1 MTKSEVA
8 QLREDFV
15 RERTKLLNRRVSA
28 AEQKLYE
35 VIFKKVI
42 EQFELDGGSIKSSS
56 ANIDIVNRLDSIW
69 KEFQKGDYM
78 KVIGMFSGDMSA
90 IQSLNKTYFS
100 IIDLDKEKIKKISAE
115 VDNSIN
121 KRLGLNK
128 AGEVIN
134 KGFLDKL
141 IKDETFLKDIKK
153 QTYKAVSGGESLKQ
167 FTKRIST
174 TIKGN
179 ESVNGGLVK
188 HFNTFA
194 YDTYAAVD
202 RTAQK
207 LWAGKLGLRAFIYAG
222 GKIKTSRKF
231 CIKNNGK
238 VFTTDESK
246 NWEDLIGEDDGP
258 MWSEGTYEPLRDMGG
273 HRCRHSPNFISNRE
287 AISRR
292 PELAAVLGK

>member
-1 MTKSEVA
+1 MTKSDIA
-8 QLREDFV
+8 QLREDFI
-15 RERTKLLNRRVSA
+15 RDRTKLLNRRVSA
-28 AEQKLYE
+28 SERKLYD

-42 EQFELDGGSIKSSS
+42 EKFELDGGNIKSSS
-56 ANIDIVNRLDSIW
+56 ANVDIANRLDSLY

-78 KVIGMFSGDMSA
+78 KVIGMFSGDMTE
-90 IQSLNKTYFS
+90 IQSLNKIYFT
-100 IIDLDKEKIKKISAE
+100 ILTEDKEKVDKISIG
-115 VDNSIN
+115 VDASIN
-121 KRLGLNK
+121 KRLGLNTSGK
-128 AGEVIN
+128 IIKN
-134 KGFLDKL
+134 GFLDKL

-174 TIKGN
+174 TITGN
-179 ESVNGGLVK
+179 KSVNGGLVK

-202 RTAQK
+202 RTTQK
-207 LWAGKLGLRAFIYAG
+207 LWAGKLGLKAFIYAG

-238 VFTTDESK
+238 VFTTDEAK
-246 NWEDLIGEDDGP
+246 NWEDLIGQDDGP
-258 MWSEGTYEPLRDMGG
+258 MWSEGTYQPLRDMGG

-292 PELAAVLGK
+292 PELANVLD

>member
-28 AEQKLYE
+28 SEQKLYD

-42 EQFELDGGSIKSSS
+42 EQFELDGGNIKSSS
-56 ANIDIVNRLDSIW
+56 ANMDIANRLDSLW

-78 KVIGMFSGDMSA
+78 KVIGMFAGDMSE
-90 IQSLNKTYFS
+90 IQSLNKIYFS
-100 IIDLDKEKIKKISAE
+100 ILEKDKAKIAKIGES

-121 KRLGLNK
+121 KRLGLNTK
-128 AGEVIN
+128 GKVIKN
-134 KGFLDKL
+134 GFLDKL
-141 IKDETFLKDIKK
+141 IKDESFLKDIKK

-167 FTKRIST
+167 FTKRMTT
-174 TIKGN
+174 TITGN
-179 ESVNGGLVK
+179 KSVNGGLVK

-202 RTAQK
+202 RLAQK
-207 LWAGKLGLRAFIYAG
+207 GWADKLGLKAFIYAG

-231 CIKNNGK
+231 CIKNNNK
-238 VFTTDESK
+238 VFTIDETK
-246 NWEDLIGEDDGP
+246 KWEDLIGEEDGP

-273 HRCRHSPNFISNRE
+273 HRCRHSPNFIPNSE
-287 AISRR
+287 AIRIR
-292 PELAAVLGK
+292 PELAVVLE

>member
-28 AEQKLYE
+28 SEQKLFD

-42 EQFELDGGSIKSSS
+42 EQFELDGGNIKASS
-56 ANIDIVNRLDSIW
+56 ANMDIANRLHSIW

-78 KVIGMFSGDMSA
+78 KVIGMFAGDMTE
-90 IQSLNKTYFS
+90 IQSLNKIYFS
-100 IIDLDKEKIKKISAE
+100 ILENDKAKIAKIGE
-115 VDNSIN
+115 GVDASIN

-128 AGEVIN
+128 EGKVIKN
-134 KGFLDKL
+134 GFLDKL
-141 IKDETFLKDIKK
+141 IKDESFLKDIKK
-153 QTYKAVSGGESLKQ
+153 QTYKAVTGGESLKQ
-167 FTKRIST
+167 FTKRMST
-174 TIKGN
+174 VITGN
-179 ESVNGGLVK
+179 KSVNGGLVR

-207 LWAGKLGLRAFIYAG
+207 LWAGKLGLKAFIYAG
-222 GKIKTSRKF
+222 GKIKTSRLF

-238 VFTTDESK
+238 VFTTDEAK
-246 NWEDLIGEDDGP
+246 DWEDLIGEYDGP
-258 MWSEGTYEPLRDMGG
+258 MWAEGTYEPLRDMGG

-292 PELAAVLGK
+292 PELASVLS